1 MYKQN
6 LYIKDN
12 SKEEEF
18 KKTQST
24 SSPGAL
30 GEDANR
36 NKRRSEK
43 PIDENNNKTAK
54 EEGLNQERSAGNAGA
69 FEGLENAGESGE

>member
-1 MYKQN
+1 M
-6 LYIKDN
+6 KDI
-12 SKEEEF
+12 SKVDEF

-36 NKRRSEK
+36 NKRTSEK
-43 PIDENNNKTAK
+43 PIDENSNKTSK
-54 EEGLNQERSAGNAGA
+54 EESLNQERSAGNAGA
-69 FEGLENAGESGE
+69 FEGLENAGDSGE